1 MKGKEE
7 LENLA
12 RKLVRS
18 KDLEAFNEAK
28 DTLGA
33 IDWTRLQSFIRK
45 EQDIYVMELFEKLKE
60 LRKEEK
66 KLQAIHEEQII
77 QLRKLLDTQRKRNT
91 PLYLIGE
98 A

>member
-33 IDWTRLQSFIRK
+33 IDWMRLQSFIRK

>member
-66 KLQAIHEEQII
+66 KLQAIHEEQVI
-77 QLRKLLDTQRKRNT
+77 QLMKLLDTQRKRNT